1 MLRRFGRDETAVRA
15 CVWRARGR
23 AVREQPL
30 AGRQAL
36 AAGKRRGGPTCV
48 PPAPL
53 LERGGW
59 VTARGVA
66 MPFRGNVEF
75 EPRPIPD
82 LKAGTEVWACRF
94 TGEV

>member
-1 MLRRFGRDETAVRA
+1 M
-15 CVWRARGR
+15 
-23 AVREQPL
+23 REQPL

-66 MPFRGNVEF
+66 RPFRGNVEF

-82 LKAGTEVWACRF
+82 PTAGTEVWACRF
-94 TGEV
+94 TRPGRQRDADAIRRNAQ